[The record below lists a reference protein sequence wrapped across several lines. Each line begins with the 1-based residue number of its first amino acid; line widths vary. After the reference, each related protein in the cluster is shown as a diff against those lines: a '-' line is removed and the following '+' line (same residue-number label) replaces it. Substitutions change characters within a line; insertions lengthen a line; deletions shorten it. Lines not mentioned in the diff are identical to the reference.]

1 MFSSVLLETGFCYIP
16 LADLELRVQSSL
28 VLNLQSACLSLPNAG
43 IPGMHPHAQEVALI
57 VKYPTQSH
65 VFEHFVSSWWLCFG
79 RGGCGIFYAMDLAG
93 GFKAIIWA
101 ELEGCWCLVT

>member
-65 VFEHFVSSWWLCFG
+65 VFEHFQLVALFGGGLWDILCNGSSWW
-79 RGGCGIFYAMDLAG
+79 I
-93 GFKAIIWA
+93 
-101 ELEGCWCLVT
+101 